1 MWKVGFKTYLKE
13 VLDKFQGKI
22 EYGELTLEKVGGD
35 QVKITLDNKNEVMS
49 YEGLYDLLIPDDKLD
64 YLYLFQDVLEELSG
78 PQSILN
84 EIKPIFEERKEQM
97 NTESAEE
104 MLPSFDF
111 VTKRIVCGG
120 VEYEQLAFL

>member
-97 NTESAEE
+97 NTESSEE